1 MQIVLWVIAAYLV
14 IFAMMGIS
22 QCTDE
27 HYKTEKFN
35 SCVTATK
42 DVEKCEKLK

>member
-1 MQIVLWVIAAYLV
+1 MEIVLWVIAAYLV
-14 IFAMMGIS
+14 IFGI

-35 SCVTATK
+35 SCITATK